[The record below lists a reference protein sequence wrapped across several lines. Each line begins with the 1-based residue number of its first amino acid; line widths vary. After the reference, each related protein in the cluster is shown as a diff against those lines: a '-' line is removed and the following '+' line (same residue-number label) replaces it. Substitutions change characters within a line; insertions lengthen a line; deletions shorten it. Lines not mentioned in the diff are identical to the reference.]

1 MREEFCMKVSTRNI
15 KQIKSRLEYL
25 YDNFNIDPTD
35 DKIRIGDK
43 DIYIDFPDEWDT
55 DNSYYPIED
64 FMRYTENLDDIKV
77 IDNHS
82 VISGNI
88 RQTIIHFNEYY
99 YEHLVPEIKFE
110 TDKYSLEIVSNPFLI
125 GIVASRDGI
134 YNEDFGVFPCSN
146 YKAVEIVYK
155 GEKRCEEDDIMFI
168 KSCLYY
174 IASKYNV
181 PMTIGSFWTWDD
193 ITDEQNNESLTIG
206 KSALIP
212 YCQAM
217 DYYIEGLTIEKA
229 DIKYL
234 HFYKIIEYFS
244 PIVSK
249 KTSYERLNNR
259 LDALQVIERDYEY
272 LESIF
277 NLAKQHQISLK
288 DKELANTVLN
298 ECIDIALLFTFLPKG
313 VQKSI
318 SKVCH
323 FEIKDIANLSP
334 TIIEGIKKEIA
345 GILYA
350 TRNSIVHAKSNYTVT
365 GKECP
370 EEELEQLNE
379 FMMKLCECLFVWNS
393 RQCKGLQLR

>member
-1 MREEFCMKVSTRNI
+1 MKVSTKNI
-15 KQIKSRLEYL
+15 KHINSRLEYL
-25 YDNFNIDPTD
+25 YDNFNIDPID
-35 DKIRIGDK
+35 EKIEIGDE
-43 DIYIDFPDEWDT
+43 DIYIDFPDEWDR
-55 DNSYYPIED
+55 DDSCYSVED
-64 FMRYTENLDDIKV
+64 FMRYTDDLDNIQV
-77 IDNHS
+77 VDNHS

-88 RQTIIHFNEYY
+88 RQTIVDFNDYY
-99 YEHLVPEIKFE
+99 YEHLVPEIRFE
-110 TDKYSLEIVSNPFLI
+110 TDNYSMKIINNPFLI
-125 GIVASRDGI
+125 GIIASRDGI

-155 GEKRCEEDDIMFI
+155 GKRGSEEDDIMFI

-181 PMTIGSFWTWDD
+181 PMSIGSFWTWDD
-193 ITDEQNNESLTIG
+193 ITDEQNNDSITVGE
-206 KSALIP
+206 SALIP
-212 YCQAM
+212 YCRAM

-234 HFYKIIEYFS
+234 HLYKIIEYFS

-249 KTSYERLNNR
+249 KASYEQLNNR

-277 NLAKQHQISLK
+277 NLAKQYQISLK

-298 ECIDIALLFTFLPKG
+298 ECVDIALLFSFLPECIQKG
-313 VQKSI
+313 I
-318 SKVCH
+318 SKACH
-323 FEIKDIANLSP
+323 FEIKDITNISP
-334 TIIEGIKKEIA
+334 SIIESIKKEIA

-350 TRNSIVHAKSNYTVT
+350 TRNSIVHAKSNYTII

-370 EEELEQLNE
+370 EEDLEQLNE
-379 FMMKLCECLFVWNS
+379 FMAKLCECLFVWNS
-393 RQCKGLQLR
+393 RQNKGLQLR